1 MFRRIGSVVL
11 LVLIAGPTCQAGWVT
26 IKNETNLTI
35 IVQECATV
43 GGQVRKG
50 KPVKLVPGETLRE
63 FQASAGQK
71 CVQLLEPGL
80 LRNASLGQTDVK
92 WTEADHGFAIMK
104 VGDKVKLLSDAE
116 VVELKTVAAATARA
130 QAPTEAKKK

>member
-1 MFRRIGSVVL
+1 MFRRIGSAGL
-11 LVLIAGPTCQAGWVT
+11 LVLFAAPAADAGWVT
-26 IKNETNLTI
+26 IKNETNQTI

-80 LRNASLGQTDVK
+80 LLNKSLGQAEVK
-92 WTEADHGFAIMK
+92 WVDGDHGFAILK

-116 VVELKTVAAATARA
+116 VAELKTAAAATARA
-130 QAPTEAKKK
+130 QAPPDTKKK